1 MTRKGTNS
9 MPDLTS
15 EYLALRDQYIEARF
29 TKLNPMQRQAVFT
42 TEGPLLILA
51 GAGSGKTTVLVNRIA
66 NIIRFG
72 SAHGSKELAR
82 PVTEQDLDDLRT
94 AVAAGRDL
102 PRETAYL
109 AVRPARPWNV
119 LAITFTNKAAGELK
133 ERLRAMLGE
142 TLGGDVFAST
152 FHSACVRFL
161 RRDAERIGFPKSFTI
176 YDSDDQQRVIKQI
189 YKDLMIDDKFLPV
202 KSAVSQISSF
212 KDKLLSAEDIASEAP
227 RDTKA
232 ALISKIYTTYAARL
246 KKAGAMDFD
255 DLIYHTVKLLQNDEE
270 ARRYY
275 QDKFKYVVVD
285 EYQDTSIA
293 QFNLV
298 RLLAGGSNNVC
309 VVGDDDQSIYKFRGA
324 TIENILNFEQVFK
337 GAKTIRLEQNYRSTS
352 NILNAANSVIKNNA
366 GRKGKTLWTQNGDG
380 EKVHHYTASNEQ
392 DEASHLAD
400 IIGEHLREGA
410 HLRDHAVL
418 YRMNAQ
424 SNPIETYFARAG
436 IPYRIVGGQRF
447 FDRKEVKDIN
457 SYLAV
462 IVNPRDDV
470 RLRRIIN
477 EPARKIGATTI
488 EKIGD
493 LAAKNGVPMLEI
505 IGHVREYPEL
515 QRAAAPLEKFY
526 EMYRELCDLSVT
538 LPLDE
543 FAGEVVKKSGY
554 EAMLKAQKEEGQTRL
569 ENLGQLI
576 SSVKTYVD
584 QNGEDATLA
593 GFLEEVALISDLDSY
608 DQDADSVT
616 MMTIH
621 SAKGLEFPYVFVV
634 GMEDGVFPGDM
645 ARYNEEDMEEER
657 RLCYVAITRAKKELY
672 LSSSRSRLIFGQTR
686 RNPPSTFLSEIDP
699 DLLDETQSPELACSG
714 GGFGAGYGSYST
726 NVPGGRSG
734 YSGASRGYL
743 NSEYNARPRGGF
755 GGGYSSG
762 FASGGHESPNYSGG
776 RHNVQS
782 TGFGTGYGRSNNPH
796 HATPA
801 GAGTSTLAG
810 TPSATPKKKE
820 AVSYAPGDLVEHRVF
835 GKGKVIKATPIAGD
849 CIVEIQFDR
858 VGVKKTMANYAPLK
872 KLTEE

>member
-1 MTRKGTNS
+1 MADITK
-9 MPDLTS
+9 
-15 EYLALRDQYIEARF
+15 EYLALRDQYIESRFAR
-29 TKLNPMQRQAVFT
+29 LNPVQRQAVFA

-72 SAHGSKELAR
+72 SAHGSTELPR
-82 PVTEQDLDDLRT
+82 PVTEADLNDLRN

-109 AVRPARPWNV
+109 AVRPARPCNV

-133 ERLRAMLGE
+133 ERLRAMLGD
-142 TLGGDVFAST
+142 TLGGDVNAST
-152 FHSACVRFL
+152 FHSACVRML

-202 KSAVSQISSF
+202 KSAIGQISSF
-212 KDKLLSAEDIASEAP
+212 KDKLLSAEDVAGEPFAN
-227 RDTKA
+227 TKA
-232 ALISKIYTTYAARL
+232 QLVSKIYTAYAGRL
-246 KKAGAMDFD
+246 KAAGAMDFD
-255 DLIYHTVKLLQNDEE
+255 DLIFHTVKLLQNDAE
-270 ARRYY
+270 AREYY
-275 QDKFKYVVVD
+275 QNRFRYVVVD

-293 QFNLV
+293 QFHLV
-298 RLLAGGSNNVC
+298 RLLAGGTNNVC

-324 TIENILNFEQVFK
+324 TIENILNFEKVFT
-337 GAKTIRLEQNYRSTS
+337 GAKTIRLEQNYRSTA
-352 NILNAANSVIKNNA
+352 NILNAANSVIKNNM
-366 GRKGKTLWTQNGDG
+366 GRKGKTLWTDHGDG
-380 EKVHHYTASNEQ
+380 EKVHHYTATNEQ
-392 DEASHLAD
+392 DEASHIAD
-400 IIGEHLREGA
+400 VIGEHLREGA
-410 HLRDHAVL
+410 SLKDHAVL

-457 SYLAV
+457 SYLAI

-477 EPARKIGATTI
+477 EPARKIGMTTI
-488 EKIGD
+488 EKIGE
-493 LAAKNGVPMLEI
+493 LAASKSVPMMEI
-505 IGHVREYPEL
+505 IAHVRDYPEL
-515 QRAAAPLEKFY
+515 QRAAAALERFY
-526 EMYRELCDLSVT
+526 EMYRELCDLSVSE
-538 LPLDE
+538 PLDQ
-543 FAGEVVKKSGY
+543 FVGDVIAKSGY
-554 EAMLKAQKEEGQTRL
+554 EAMLKAMKEEGETRR
-569 ENLGQLI
+569 ENLGQLV
-576 SSVKTYVD
+576 SSIKTYAD
-584 QNGEDATLA
+584 QNGEDATLS

-608 DQDADSVT
+608 DNDADSVT

-634 GMEDGVFPGDM
+634 GMEDGIFPGEM
-645 ARYNEEDMEEER
+645 AKYNEEDMEEER

-672 LSSSRSRLIFGQTR
+672 LSTSRTRMIFGQTR
-686 RNPPSTFLSEIDP
+686 RNPPSAFLSEIDP
-699 DLLDETQSPELACSG
+699 GLLDETQSPELTGCG

-743 NSEYNARPRGGF
+743 NSEYNAKPRGGF

-762 FASGGHESPNYSGG
+762 FASGGHESPNSYGG
-776 RHNVQS
+776 RHQVQS
-782 TGFGTGYGRSNNPH
+782 TGFGSGYGRSRSAGNT
-796 HATPA
+796 APA

-810 TPSATPKKKE
+810 APSAAPQKK
-820 AVSYAPGDLVEHRVF
+820 AAAASYAAGDIVEHRVF
-835 GKGKVIKATPIAGD
+835 GRGKVLKATPIAGD

-872 KLTEE
+872 KVEE

>member
-1 MTRKGTNS
+1 

-82 PVTEQDLDDLRT
+82 PVTEQDLNDLRT

-366 GRKGKTLWTQNGDG
+366 GRKGKTLWTQNGNG

-543 FAGEVVKKSGY
+543 FASEVVKKSGY

-699 DLLDETQSPELACSG
+699 DLLDETQSPELAYSG

-810 TPSATPKKKE
+810 TPSAAPKKKE

>member
-1 MTRKGTNS
+1 

-82 PVTEQDLDDLRT
+82 PVTEQDLNDLRT
-94 AVAAGRDL
+94 AVAIGRDL

-227 RDTKA
+227 CDTKA

-352 NILNAANSVIKNNA
+352 NVLNAANSVIKNNA

-699 DLLDETQSPELACSG
+699 DLLDETQSPELAYSG

-820 AVSYAPGDLVEHRVF
+820 AISYAPGDLVEHRVF

>member
-1 MTRKGTNS
+1 

-82 PVTEQDLDDLRT
+82 PVTEQDLNDLRT

-810 TPSATPKKKE
+810 TPSAAPKKKE